1 MPIEKVFS
9 VWRRNVIREEL
20 EHQDG
25 LVKNIILASNE
36 ITPKLC

>member
-25 LVKNIILASNE
+25 LVEKIILAYNK
-36 ITPKLC
+36 ITQKLC

>member
-20 EHQDG
+20 EHRDG
-25 LVKNIILASNE
+25 LVEKIILSSSK